1 MKHKLGYLLT
11 AGLAMVLTTVGIV
24 STKALE
30 KPVEPTFATY
40 TNGDGATY
48 YNGIGDSLTGNSLR
62 SALNR
67 LNDDKRHSTVGYS
80 SMGTSPSGQFKYT
93 DYTTDNIQYDSNGQ
107 PYGTKIVSFYSGNS
121 TTAFNREHVWP
132 NSHGG
137 NLTENDIHM
146 PRPTIE
152 AENGSRGNSFYV
164 EGMKSGTN
172 GWDPAME
179 SFGDETY
186 RGDSARIIFYCMIAE
201 PNYSLLEADYHST
214 SNSNKDNMMGR
225 LSHLIKWNINYPV
238 TDRERRRNEGAEY
251 LQGNRNPFIDHPE
264 YACRIWGSTN
274 STTQQLCANAT
285 YPDQAHTA
293 GIRTDDGYTIG
304 STNTTVYTLKVGDSV
319 NFLPFVDGAFNASV
333 SWTLSDYTTVSSAYY
348 GRSTYTNGLTITGL
362 AEGTSTLTL
371 SYSYTDNNQQKTAT
385 ATCIITV
392 SNSESGGGESSG
404 DVENE
409 TSATY
414 TVSST
419 SSVTKTGTAPSGS
432 TASYSQTYGTTSQI
446 TGGKNAILTL
456 SGYAGKVITGITLN
470 MKSNSSSGSGSLSIT
485 AGSTILA
492 SLNSTGFNGWYDNNS
507 YGTSYR
513 DVHVTL
519 TNSSY
524 VIGNNEAIT
533 IRIDASQNSLYI
545 SSYTITYGDPASGGS
560 EEVTLSS
567 ITVSGMTQNY
577 IVGDTFS
584 FDGIVTAHYSDGN
597 SETVLPDS
605 VSSPNMST
613 VGNKTVT
620 VYYSEGG
627 VDESVSYTIYVTAA
641 QKTLTSIAVST
652 APTKTTYTAGDYF
665 DPTAL
670 VITRNYSDGSDDT
683 YAYAGHTSEF
693 SFTPST
699 STALTTSNS
708 SVKITYGGKDCY
720 QSITVNSKTL
730 SAIEITSE
738 PTKTTYYVGD
748 TFSSAGL
755 EVTAHYNNETSSVV
769 TPTSISSP
777 NMSTAGQ
784 KEITVSYTE
793 SGVTK
798 TAKFNITVTAVTLES
813 ISVNGYTTSFTVGD
827 TFSFGGTVTAH
838 YNNGSTSNVT
848 NSATFTGYDMNSS
861 GAQTVTVS
869 YSGQTTTYGIT
880 VSSEEGYPYIDV
892 HTGSEEYTLFSG
904 ALEEGDYIIYDATD
918 GKAMKNEVTSK
929 PRIDV
934 ASVTPSNNKFTNPD
948 ASIVWHIAQ
957 SGSNWTIYN
966 ESVSKYAAFTLS
978 NSAGTLV
985 SDLTDYAKWTVSGS
999 YDFINVGKTSSN
1011 YLRHN
1016 NGYGFA
1022 AYSNSTGHSLT
1033 LYKKTSASGGTTTVE
1048 ITSIN
1053 ATSSVTT
1060 YHPGETF
1067 DSSKVTVVGTYTL
1080 NAQQYQYTLPTEDCL
1095 FSPNNYMFTYDDSR
1109 TGSKSISVNWEGVTT
1124 SISISVTRVDY
1135 INPSSVTDSLVVG
1148 DTTATGTSYVSFSG
1162 VSKSSGA
1169 VYAGNNAKGNNVI
1182 QLRDSSGSGIWTTS
1196 SGGKVKSIT
1205 VDWYSSTSAGR
1216 TLNVYLSN
1224 NPYSG
1229 VSGSV
1234 VGTIV
1239 KGTSTTFTVTG
1250 DYAYVALKSNSGAMW
1265 INNISIEY
1273 GTEQSATNVANYIMY
1288 EDTSNQCSTKFDIAK
1303 GYFTGMSQS
1312 ERNTF
1317 MTSSDYVISTAR
1329 ERFEAWARHEGKTIS
1344 QVNGD
1349 YVVSSQVNNLIHVF
1363 NESCTNVILIV
1374 VISIVGLS
1382 TLGGFFFIKKR
1393 KEI

>member
-11 AGLAMVLTTVGIV
+11 AGLAMVLTTVGVV

-62 SALNR
+62 SALNS
-67 LNDDKRHSTVGYS
+67 LNDNKRHSTVGYS

-137 NLTENDIHM
+137 NLTEDDIHM

-214 SNSNKDNMMGR
+214 SNNNRDNMMGR

-274 STTQQLCANAT
+274 SATQQLCANAT

-392 SNSESGGGESSG
+392 SNSESGGGGGESSG

-409 TSATY
+409 MSATY

-485 AGSTILA
+485 AGSTTLA

-545 SSYTITYGDPASGGS
+545 SSYTITYGDPSSGGS

-627 VDESVSYTIYVTAA
+627 VDESVSYTIYVAAA

-665 DPTAL
+665 DPSGL

-693 SFTPST
+693 SFSPTL
-699 STALTTSNS
+699 TASLTTTNT
-708 SVKITYGGKDCY
+708 SVIITYSGKTCS
-720 QSITVNSKTL
+720 QTITVNSSGGGSSGSYT
-730 SAIEITSE
+730 IR
-738 PTKTTYYVGD
+738 YDD
-748 TFSSAGL
+748 TFSPALPASKDDKHTSATL
-755 EVTAHYNNETSSVV
+755 CVDTTASNLSFMEAGIYKGSSSNYIMFAQNSGFIYNTDSLSTIDSISITYSDSTSTSGKIGVYFGSSVQ
-769 TPTSISSP
+769 
-777 NMSTAGQ
+777 ST
-784 KEITVSYTE
+784 
-793 SGVTK
+793 
-798 TAKFNITVTAVTLES
+798 
-813 ISVNGYTTSFTVGD
+813 YTT
-827 TFSFGGTVTAH
+827 TANRTIAGVSQTDKFENSTDN
-838 YNNGSTSNVT
+838 YGYFQISTSNKNVQITTIEIEYHESSTPVTSFSLTYNKNTTDSVSGMPQNITNIESGGSVTLTGSPTRDGYTFVGWSLTTDGETISSISNITENKNVYAIWQENVSPTPSSGAVNYYKLSSTDSITSGRYVIALYNGTSYYAMTRTINSGNKYPLSSAISVT
-848 NSATFTGYDMNSS
+848 NDCILSANGSEYEFEIEVSQSGITIKNPSTSKYVKYNSSTNLGENENAYYWTQGTAVNGTFRFNSQTSGRLLVGRTGSSNVFGGYASSNITSTSTEYFDIELFRGYSAEDYASEFNSNITCNVQGSSAPSFGAGYSWSKFESNYSDKLTSDQKSIISEATYTKSGS
-861 GAQTVTVS
+861 GAQTQVVPGDSVS
-869 YSGQTTTYGIT
+869 QNVANCVAKY
-880 VSSEEGYPYIDV
+880 
-892 HTGSEEYTLFSG
+892 
-904 ALEEGDYIIYDATD
+904 DYI
-918 GKAMKNEVTSK
+918 
-929 PRIDV
+929 
-934 ASVTPSNNKFTNPD
+934 
-948 ASIVWHIAQ
+948 
-957 SGSNWTIYN
+957 
-966 ESVSKYAAFTLS
+966 
-978 NSAGTLV
+978 
-985 SDLTDYAKWTVSGS
+985 
-999 YDFINVGKTSSN
+999 VGKYN
-1011 YLRHN
+1011 P
-1016 NGYGFA
+1016 
-1022 AYSNSTGHSLT
+1022 T
-1033 LYKKTSASGGTTTVE
+1033 L
-1048 ITSIN
+1048 
-1053 ATSSVTT
+1053 
-1060 YHPGETF
+1060 
-1067 DSSKVTVVGTYTL
+1067 
-1080 NAQQYQYTLPTEDCL
+1080 
-1095 FSPNNYMFTYDDSR
+1095 
-1109 TGSKSISVNWEGVTT
+1109 
-1124 SISISVTRVDY
+1124 
-1135 INPSSVTDSLVVG
+1135 
-1148 DTTATGTSYVSFSG
+1148 
-1162 VSKSSGA
+1162 
-1169 VYAGNNAKGNNVI
+1169 
-1182 QLRDSSGSGIWTTS
+1182 
-1196 SGGKVKSIT
+1196 
-1205 VDWYSSTSAGR
+1205 SSTSTWKDFIDRKPAPVTSGR
-1216 TLNVYLSN
+1216 ISLDVLGLT
-1224 NPYSG
+1224 SG
-1229 VSGSV
+1229 NAT
-1234 VGTIV
+1234 TILV
-1239 KGTSTTFTVTG
+1239 
-1250 DYAYVALKSNSGAMW
+1250 
-1265 INNISIEY
+1265 
-1273 GTEQSATNVANYIMY
+1273 
-1288 EDTSNQCSTKFDIAK
+1288 
-1303 GYFTGMSQS
+1303 
-1312 ERNTF
+1312 
-1317 MTSSDYVISTAR
+1317 
-1329 ERFEAWARHEGKTIS
+1329 
-1344 QVNGD
+1344 
-1349 YVVSSQVNNLIHVF
+1349 VVSIIGVAA
-1363 NESCTNVILIV
+1363 
-1374 VISIVGLS
+1374 
-1382 TLGGFFFIKKR
+1382 LGGYIFIRKR